1 MEEEKIILNIK
12 YKEGSV
18 TCTILLDARPLE
30 SIKNCKVKI
39 EKKYGFPFSKQIFIY
54 DGEELEDD
62 KTLKDYSITNN
73 SVIML
78 VNS

>member
-1 MEEEKIILNIK
+1 MEEKNIILNIK
-12 YKEGSV
+12 YKEGNV
-18 TCTILLDARPLE
+18 TCTILLDVRPLE
-30 SIKNCKVKI
+30 SIKNCKIKV
-39 EKKYGFPFSKQIFIY
+39 EKKYGFPSSKQIFIF
-54 DGEELEDD
+54 DGIELEDD

>member
-1 MEEEKIILNIK
+1 MEEKNIILNIK
-12 YKEGSV
+12 YKEGNF
-18 TCTILLDARPLE
+18 TCTILLDVRPLE
-30 SIKNCKVKI
+30 SIKNCKIKV
-39 EKKYGFPFSKQIFIY
+39 EKKYGFPSSKQIFIF
-54 DGEELEDD
+54 DGIELEDD